1 MKEIQ
6 PNLSQDLDSL
16 VAVPVLPA
24 VEGVGMVAVSQIL
37 AVKHSAAVGQGG
49 GASLWGLGGAGGG
62 VLARPGAAVNI
73 VPVGTPLV
81 HLVDGV

>member
-1 MKEIQ
+1 MA
-6 PNLSQDLDSL
+6 SL

-24 VEGVGMVAVSQIL
+24 VVGVGMVAVPQVL
-37 AVKHSAAVGQGG
+37 AVRHSATVRQGG

-73 VPVGTPLV
+73 IPVGTPIV